1 VEEGLHCASLTNI
14 SSQLVLPSPECL
26 SCLQMS
32 CLWMSYL
39 HWDLVLDM
47 IALNNLCRLPACL
60 PSLSCWPTWDPTNFV
75 KSSIHWLHVDLQ
87 LLIISK
93 LSSWELETSAHLL
106 FTLTS
111 TEMRDW
117 PNNKVV
123 VEISD
128 LRTFS
133 KQEKLGNPTLKTR
146 KEEGKNKIC
155 KTDVL
160 KDCLRKS
167 GALKS
172 SLLRIKR
179 PLKCSFLHRK
189 KKKKPRTGICY

>member
-1 VEEGLHCASLTNI
+1 MCPVSREFMSVLELPWILLGTAAWQLCHWCPSLCLDAELPPPTQATVNPTVVILQKGGGRPAFASLTNI

-47 IALNNLCRLPACL
+47 IALNNLCKLPACL
-60 PSLSCWPTWDPTNFV
+60 LSLSCWPTWDPTNFV

-93 LSSWELETSAHLL
+93 LSLWELETSAHLL

-117 PNNKVV
+117 PNNNKVV
-123 VEISD
+123 IEISD

-133 KQEKLGNPTLKTR
+133 KQVKWGNPT
-146 KEEGKNKIC
+146 
-155 KTDVL
+155 
-160 KDCLRKS
+160 
-167 GALKS
+167 
-172 SLLRIKR
+172 
-179 PLKCSFLHRK
+179 
-189 KKKKPRTGICY
+189 